1 MGLAVEVG
9 AEAVADRGATAAG
22 AARRDS
28 EPRRTGGRP
37 IAMAERGRYAVAAV
51 VSWLELTRLRKSA
64 DSPDRYGDI
73 YSGTQL

>member
-37 IAMAERGRYAVAAV
+37 VAMAERGRYAVAAV

-64 DSPDRYGDI
+64 GSPDRYGDI